1 MSPGRP
7 GNRYDHAVQAGNCGR
22 RESFEPHFFLPNAVH
37 TLNLAEPWM
46 RSDVHP
52 LRPRQVLFST
62 TKASILE
69 ERKVSD
75 TSLIVSYLVM
85 PSDTNPAGNVHGG
98 VIMKHIDNT
107 AGIVAYRH
115 ARANVVTASIDR
127 LDFHNPAFVG
137 ELLTLKASLN
147 YVGRSSMEIG
157 VRVEAENLLSGEV
170 RHIASAYLTFVSLDE
185 QHRPKAV
192 PPVSLETEEACR
204 RNKEA
209 IERNRSRKLEKQ
221 KERNRSHHC

>member
-1 MSPGRP
+1 M
-7 GNRYDHAVQAGNCGR
+7 
-22 RESFEPHFFLPNAVH
+22 
-37 TLNLAEPWM
+37 
-46 RSDVHP
+46 
-52 LRPRQVLFST
+52 
-62 TKASILE
+62 
-69 ERKVSD
+69 ERKSAKD
-75 TSLIVSYLVM
+75 TSLVVSYLVM

-127 LDFHNPAFVG
+127 LDFHHPAFVG

-185 QHRPKAV
+185 NHRPRAV
-192 PPVSLETEEACR
+192 PEVRFDSEEACR
-204 RNKEA
+204 RNNEA
-209 IERNRSRKLEKQ
+209 IERNRLRKMEKQ
-221 KERNRSHHC
+221 KEKAQTLKC

>member
-1 MSPGRP
+1 M
-7 GNRYDHAVQAGNCGR
+7 
-22 RESFEPHFFLPNAVH
+22 
-37 TLNLAEPWM
+37 
-46 RSDVHP
+46 
-52 LRPRQVLFST
+52 
-62 TKASILE
+62 K
-69 ERKVSD
+69 D
-75 TSLIVSYLVM
+75 TSLVVSYLVM
-85 PSDTNPAGNVHGG
+85 PADTNPAGNVHGG

-137 ELLTLKASLN
+137 ELLTLKSSLN

-185 QHRPKAV
+185 NHRPRPV
-192 PPVSLETEEACR
+192 PPVTFDSDDACR

-209 IERNRSRKLEKQ
+209 IERNKLRKMEKQ
-221 KERNRSHHC
+221 KENIQSAKC